1 MSQVDGR
8 ILRSQKSQTLIL
20 ESIINLINKGNY
32 YPTADQVAKESGI
45 AIRTVFR
52 QFADMESLLMKVDE
66 LINIKILKVLDIPS
80 RRGPYPES
88 LNFYEDITPLEIIPK
103 KESSNIDIKF
113 VERVGRPTKRER
125 RQTDRLMGRD

>member
-1 MSQVDGR
+1 MISNFLEKKTLRLDIYLYYIRIFKSRSIATKFVLTNRLRISGQVT
-8 ILRSQKSQTLIL
+8 QKPHKMI
-20 ESIINLINKGNY
+20 SIGDVLTMTIN
-32 YPTADQVAKESGI
+32 D
-45 AIRTVFR
+45 
-52 QFADMESLLMKVDE
+52 
-66 LINIKILKVLDIPS
+66 NIKILKVLDIPS

-88 LNFYEDITPLEIIPK
+88 LNFYEDITPIEIIPK

>member
-1 MSQVDGR
+1 M
-8 ILRSQKSQTLIL
+8 IFNIL
-20 ESIINLINKGNY
+20 EKKTLRLDIYLYYIRLFKSRSIATKFVLTNRLRISGQVTQKPHKMISVGDVLTMTIN
-32 YPTADQVAKESGI
+32 D
-45 AIRTVFR
+45 
-52 QFADMESLLMKVDE
+52 
-66 LINIKILKVLDIPS
+66 NIKILKVLDIPS

-88 LNFYEDITPLEIIPK
+88 LNFYEDITPIEIIPK